1 MKKELKAINLE
12 KRLKLL
18 ASLEGLIYRNLGT
31 MESNVNRFASRMKGK
46 KSWSEKGATNLLRVA
61 VKPMVE
67 KPFKDYLTIGILQS

>member
-1 MKKELKAINLE
+1 
-12 KRLKLL
+12 
-18 ASLEGLIYRNLGT
+18 